1 MSDTEPTR
9 RAPRRRRRANVTG
22 GRQHAHQVRVT
33 GEEEARLLA
42 LAGEQQVSIPR
53 VLIESA
59 LAGGAQAA
67 ADRREAMEGLWAL
80 HDVVAGVANN
90 VNQIARIANTERR
103 LPVGTD
109 EVRAKALEV
118 MRELDVAI
126 GRLVVTL

>member
-1 MSDTEPTR
+1 M
-9 RAPRRRRRANVTG
+9 
-22 GRQHAHQVRVT
+22 
-33 GEEEARLLA
+33 A

-53 VLIESA
+53 LLIESA

>member
-1 MSDTEPTR
+1 M
-9 RAPRRRRRANVTG
+9 
-22 GRQHAHQVRVT
+22 
-33 GEEEARLLA
+33 A

-53 VLIESA
+53 LLIESA

-80 HDVVAGVANN
+80 VDVVAGVANN